1 MRTML
6 KVLMSALVL
15 TLGMVSLSATAA
27 TGSVSAEG
35 FYKAT
40 TSQEAVG
47 GQFQSV
53 ALNRSDIE
61 HLSLAQAASIIG
73 GAIVGGS
80 VVDVVLDGTVFTIIG
95 VIVGAT
101 LGNEWYE
108 RGMWPF

>member
-1 MRTML
+1 MSTML
-6 KVLMSALVL
+6 KVFMSALVL
-15 TLGMVSLSATAA
+15 MLGAVSLPATAA
-27 TGSVSAEG
+27 VGSTSTGG
-35 FYKAT
+35 FYTAVMDKGT
-40 TSQEAVG
+40 VG

-53 ALNRSDIE
+53 SLNRSDIE

-80 VVDVVLDGTVFTIIG
+80 IIDVVLDGTVFTIIG